1 MSNGQVLSPQHTK
14 DLVLNIFP
22 EVMLEKGYIK
32 MTVQDIIKRAKI
44 GRTTFYAHFNSKEDV
59 LKGSIDRLR
68 DNLLFA
74 VSQSESAREGHLKF
88 TYYFFDHIISHH
100 KFYDDLVGRD
110 DFFIVERYI
119 LRMLTDLLN
128 REVKLIQDCDVQSS
142 STELMVQHLVGAI
155 WATSVWT
162 LERKHLSAK
171 TVNECFQDM
180 ALPGLEKF
188 IKTFL

>member
-1 MSNGQVLSPQHTK
+1 MTSQEPSQPHTK

-22 EVMLEKGYIK
+22 AVMLEKGYIK
-32 MTVQDIIKRAKI
+32 MTVQDIIKRANI
-44 GRTTFYAHFNSKEDV
+44 GRTTFYAHFTSKEDV

-68 DNLLFA
+68 DNLLSA
-74 VSQSESAREGHLKF
+74 VSQNESGREGRLTF
-88 TYYFFDHIISHH
+88 TYYFFDHIISHN

-128 REVKLIQDCDVQSS
+128 REVKLIPGCDAQSS
-142 STELMVQHLVGAI
+142 RAELMVQYLVGAI
-155 WATSVWT
+155 WATSIWT

-171 TVNECFQDM
+171 MVNECFHDM

-188 IKTFL
+188 IKTL

>member
-1 MSNGQVLSPQHTK
+1 MSSQELSQLHTK
-14 DLVLNIFP
+14 DLVLKIFP

-32 MTVQDIIKRAKI
+32 MTVQDIIKRANI
-44 GRTTFYAHFNSKEDV
+44 GRTTFYAHFTSKEDV
-59 LKGSIDRLR
+59 LKSSIDRLR
-68 DNLLFA
+68 DSILSA
-74 VSQSESAREGHLKF
+74 VSLNESGSEGRLAF
-88 TYYFFDHIISHH
+88 TFYFFDHIISHH

-119 LRMLTDLLN
+119 LRMLTDLMS
-128 REVKLIQDCDVQSS
+128 REVKLIPGCDAQSS
-142 STELMVQHLVGAI
+142 RAELMVQHLVGAI
-155 WATSVWT
+155 WTTSIWT

-188 IKTFL
+188 IKTLL